1 MDGDI
6 ALFFKL
12 RFILEVVFYKID
24 ALFLHLNQIVK
35 NDCPFFYLYFYVK
48 MLQIKYVSLKVA
60 CKLISMIYQES

>member
-6 ALFFKL
+6 APFFQT
-12 RFILEVVFYKID
+12 RFILEVVFYEID

-48 MLQIKYVSLKVA
+48 MLQKKYVSLKVA
-60 CKLISMIYQES
+60 RKLISIVYQES